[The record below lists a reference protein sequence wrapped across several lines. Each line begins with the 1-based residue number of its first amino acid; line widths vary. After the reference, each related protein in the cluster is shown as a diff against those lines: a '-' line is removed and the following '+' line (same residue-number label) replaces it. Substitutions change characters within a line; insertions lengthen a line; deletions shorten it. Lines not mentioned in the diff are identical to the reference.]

1 MQIKEFRLV
10 LPFSIDEYQRGQLYS
25 VAEMSK
31 NETGGGE
38 GVEIVRQEPFTSTT
52 LKPGKK
58 LSGIYTQKI
67 YRLKSKVPY
76 FFRKMFP
83 DSAFILYE
91 EAWNAYPYTK
101 TVVTNPDYMKENFRV
116 CVESFHAS
124 DRGEQTNALG
134 LSKDQLKKRE
144 VVYLDISD
152 DKYLKKSDHNDH
164 NNVGEFTSERTGR
177 GPLTKG
183 WARKHRPIMCS
194 YKVVTVYFKWFGLQN
209 RVESTIMNSYPRLF
223 VKFHRET
230 FCWIDR
236 WYDLTLEEVRAF
248 EEETASKL
256 KNQLEEGSIKGMT
269 AAEEGSE
276 RKKTSSESE

>member
-1 MQIKEFRLV
+1 
-10 LPFSIDEYQRGQLYS
+10 
-25 VAEMSK
+25 MSK

-38 GVEIVRQEPFTSTT
+38 GVEVVRQESFTSTT
-52 LKPGKK
+52 LKPGRTYA
-58 LSGIYTQKI
+58 GIYTQKI

-83 DSAFILYE
+83 DSAFVLYE
-91 EAWNAYPYTK
+91 ESWNAYPYTK
-101 TVVTNPDYMKENFRV
+101 TVVTNPDYMKKNFSV

-124 DRGEQTNALG
+124 DRGEQTNALD
-134 LSKDQLKKRE
+134 LTKDQLKKRE
-144 VVYLDISD
+144 VVFLDIAD
-152 DKYLKKSDHNDH
+152 DKHLKKSDHAEN

-183 WARKHRPIMCS
+183 WARKQRPIMTS

-209 RVESTIMNSYPRLF
+209 RVESAIMNSYPRLF
-223 VKFHRET
+223 VKFHREM

-236 WYDLTLEEVRAF
+236 WYDLSLEEVRAF
-248 EEETASKL
+248 EEETKEKL

-269 AAEEGSE
+269 AAEEGGSE
-276 RKKTSSESE
+276 RKKSDSDSE